1 VSGKLLPNVPSEV
14 YHADDIMLD
23 GRPSLSASIAHLLVT
38 SSPRHAWTNHP
49 RLNPDHEPVDDDK
62 FNVGTYAHAL
72 LLEGREVAEVV
83 QADSWRTAW
92 AKEAREEIRSRGK
105 VPLLPNQWDAVH
117 QMVDAV
123 AVQLERLELDPI
135 PLTDGK
141 PEQTMVWSEDGV
153 LCRARIDWL
162 HTNGDVCDV
171 KTTSR
176 LAVGWDRGPLFD
188 HGCDVQAALYLRGL
202 RSVFEDKWFPA
213 PPTWTWLVIET
224 SPPYGL
230 IPYRLT
236 APVLALGDAKVDR
249 ALHLWRECLTNDSWP
264 LYPAEP
270 VDAQLPSWVESRWL
284 EKEAEWS
291 L

>member
-1 VSGKLLPNVPSEV
+1 VTHELVGIHDGIPATG
-14 YHADDIMLD
+14 YRADAFDV
-23 GRPSLSASIAHLLVT
+23 GPTLSASIAHQLLT
-38 SSPRHAWTNHP
+38 ASPRHAWTNHP
-49 RLNPDHEPVDDDK
+49 RLNPNYQPVSDDK
-62 FNVGTYAHAL
+62 FDIGTCAHSI
-72 LLEGREVAEVV
+72 LLEGIEVAEVV

-92 AKEAREEIRSRGK
+92 AKEARDEIRSRGK
-105 VPLLPNQWDAVH
+105 VPLLPKQWDELHA
-117 QMVDAV
+117 MVDAV
-123 AVQLERLELDPI
+123 AVQIQALDLDPI

-162 HTNGDVCDV
+162 HSNGDVCDV

-188 HGCDVQAALYLRGL
+188 HGCDVQASLYRRGL
-202 RSVFEDKWFPA
+202 IALTGIEPK
-213 PPTWTWLVIET
+213 WTWLVIET
-224 SPPYGL
+224 QPPYGL

-249 ALHLWRECLTNDSWP
+249 ALHLWRECLANDSWP

-270 VDAQLPSWVESRWL
+270 VDAQLPPWVESRWL
-284 EKEAEWS
+284 EREAEWS

>member
-1 VSGKLLPNVPSEV
+1 VSDLVGILPNVPAPM
-14 YHADDIMLD
+14 YHEDAF
-23 GRPSLSASIAHLLVT
+23 GQTPSLSASIAHLLVT
-38 SSPRHAWTNHP
+38 LSPRHAWTNHP
-49 RLNPDHEPVDDDK
+49 RLNPNYQPVSDDK
-62 FNVGTYAHAL
+62 FDIGTCAHSI
-72 LLEGREVAEVV
+72 LLEGIEVAEVV

-92 AKEAREEIRSRGK
+92 AKEARDEIRSRGK
-105 VPLLPNQWDAVH
+105 VPLLPKQWDELHA
-117 QMVDAV
+117 MVDAV
-123 AVQLERLELDPI
+123 AVQIQALDLDPI

-162 HTNGDVCDV
+162 HSNGDVCDV

-188 HGCDVQAALYLRGL
+188 HGCDVQASLYRRGL
-202 RSVFEDKWFPA
+202 IALTGIEPK
-213 PPTWTWLVIET
+213 WTWLVIET
-224 SPPYGL
+224 QPPYGL

-249 ALHLWRECLTNDSWP
+249 ALHLWRECLANDSWP

-270 VDAQLPSWVESRWL
+270 VDAQLPPWVESRWL
-284 EKEAEWS
+284 EREAEWS